1 VSSGILKN
9 IQVFK
14 ENLKVEERVGIYITK
29 KKKKEG
35 MSLIFCTRLSVDF
48 EVFEV

>member
-9 IQVFK
+9 IKVFK

-29 KKKKEG
+29 KNKNG

>member
-9 IQVFK
+9 IKVFK

-29 KKKKEG
+29 KKKKG